1 MATDKHLLRKGGLV
15 SKWSAIM
22 DFFAPIPFF
31 VLLEK
36 FRFNKIENCQAI
48 GDWVFRLANTR
59 KKDEKN
65 VLHIKN
71 Y

>member
-1 MATDKHLLRKGGLV
+1 MVGHHG
-15 SKWSAIM
+15 
-22 DFFAPIPFF
+22 FFCAHSFF

-48 GDWVFRLANTR
+48 GDWVFRLAKTR
-59 KKDEKN
+59 KKDEIN

>member
-36 FRFNKIENCQAI
+36 FRINKIAKRLAI
-48 GDWVFRLANTR
+48 GSFGLQKR
-59 KKDEKN
+59 EKR
-65 VLHIKN
+65 
-71 Y
+71 

>member
-48 GDWVFRLANTR
+48 GDWVCFSLHKREKKMR
-59 KKDEKN
+59 KMS
-65 VLHIKN
+65 
-71 Y
+71 